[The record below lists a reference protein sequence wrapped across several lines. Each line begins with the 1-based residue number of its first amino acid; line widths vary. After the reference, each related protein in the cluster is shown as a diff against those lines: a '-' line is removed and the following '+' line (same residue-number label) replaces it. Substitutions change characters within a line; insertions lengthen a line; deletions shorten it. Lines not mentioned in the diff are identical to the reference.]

1 MYSRLIQVML
11 FWKVAG
17 NKMVVSLVLVCC
29 NPFGE
34 GSMVGRVHGAGG
46 MFSSDDFSR
55 KDLNAFRLCP
65 FNTSP
70 FLSYI

>member
-1 MYSRLIQVML
+1 
-11 FWKVAG
+11 
-17 NKMVVSLVLVCC
+17 MVVSLVLVCC

-65 FNTSP
+65 SNTSP